1 MTAFYFLAF
10 LSASAA
16 AASTGSLFLP
26 GAWYQ
31 SLKKPDWT
39 PPKKAFPIIWT
50 ALYVASAIAATR
62 VALSDD
68 PAPGLALWSV
78 QIALNTLWTP
88 VFFGAHRMATG
99 MIVIALL
106 WLVLAITCVVFL
118 QTDLWAGLLMLPYF
132 AWIGLASALNWR
144 IWRDNRDS
152 A

>member
-16 AASTGSLFLP
+16 AAATGSLFLP

-50 ALYVASAIAATR
+50 ALYIASAIAATR

-78 QIALNTLWTP
+78 QIALNRADG
-88 VFFGAHRMATG
+88 VAGAGGQFRAAESFRQSRTQVAADIARAVSLGRRG
-99 MIVIALL
+99 M
-106 WLVLAITCVVFL
+106 
-118 QTDLWAGLLMLPYF
+118 
-132 AWIGLASALNWR
+132 
-144 IWRDNRDS
+144 
-152 A
+152 

>member
-16 AASTGSLFLP
+16 AAATGSLFLP

-39 PPKKAFPIIWT
+39 PPEKAFPIIWT

>member
-1 MTAFYFLAF
+1 MTAFYVLAI

-16 AASTGSLFLP
+16 AAATGSLFLP

-50 ALYVASAIAATR
+50 ALYIASAIAATR

-99 MIVIALL
+99 MVVIALL

>member
-16 AASTGSLFLP
+16 AAVTGSLFLP

-99 MIVIALL
+99 MVVIALL

>member
-1 MTAFYFLAF
+1 MTALYFLCF
-10 LSASAA
+10 LSACAA
-16 AASTGSLFLP
+16 AAATGSVFLP

-50 ALYVASAIAATR
+50 ALYVASAVAATR

-99 MIVIALL
+99 MVVIALL

>member
-1 MTAFYFLAF
+1 MTALYFLCF
-10 LSASAA
+10 LSACAA
-16 AASTGSLFLP
+16 AAATGSVFLP

-50 ALYVASAIAATR
+50 ALYIASAIAATR

-99 MIVIALL
+99 MVVIALL

>member
-1 MTAFYFLAF
+1 MTAFYFLVF
-10 LSASAA
+10 LSAA
-16 AASTGSLFLP
+16 AAAATTGSLFLP

-62 VALSDD
+62 VALSDNT
-68 PAPGLALWSV
+68 APGLALWSL

-88 VFFGAHRMATG
+88 VFFGAHRMGMG

-106 WLVLAITCVVFL
+106 WLVLAISCVVFL
-118 QTDLWAGLLMLPYF
+118 RIDLIAGLLMLPYF
-132 AWIGLASALNWR
+132 AWVGLASALNWR
-144 IWRDNRDS
+144 IWRDNLDS

>member
-1 MTAFYFLAF
+1 MTAFYFLVF
-10 LSASAA
+10 LSAA
-16 AASTGSLFLP
+16 AAAATTGSLFLP

-39 PPKKAFPIIWT
+39 PPKKAFPIVWT

-62 VALSDD
+62 VALSDN
-68 PAPGLALWSV
+68 PAPGLALWSL

-88 VFFGAHRMATG
+88 VFFGAHRMGMG

-106 WLVLAITCVVFL
+106 WLVLAISCVVFL
-118 QTDLWAGLLMLPYF
+118 RIDLIAGLLMLPYF
-132 AWIGLASALNWR
+132 AWVGLASALNWR

>member
-1 MTAFYFLAF
+1 MTAYYFLLF

-16 AASTGSLFLP
+16 AAATGSIFLP

-31 SLKKPDWT
+31 SLKKPSWT

-50 ALYVASAIAATR
+50 ALYVASAVAATR
-62 VALSDD
+62 IALSDD
-68 PAPGLALWSV
+68 PAPGLALWSL

-88 VFFGAHRMATG
+88 VFFGARRMVMG
-99 MIVIALL
+99 MIIIAAL
-106 WLVLAITCVVFL
+106 WLVLAISCVVFL
-118 QTDLWAGLLMLPYF
+118 RTDLIAGLLMLPYF
-132 AWIGLASALNWR
+132 DWIGLASALNWR